1 MERKRKKLL
10 AAHVRVE
17 ETHTGCKWGRED
29 GGVMAMKETRYE
41 N

>member
-10 AAHVRVE
+10 VVYVRVE
-17 ETHTGCKWGRED
+17 EIYIGCKWGRED
-29 GGVMAMKETRYE
+29 GGVMVMKEIRYE